1 MSEIMTSGLQN
12 ALRAAVESN
21 GTNGHN
27 ASHNGAAPNDL
38 MGLAMKLLPA
48 LLDNVQQRDEMAET
62 QKNGAAAMRK
72 EVLLLRR
79 DLRDLLQSHLEMI
92 EEVRRLR
99 KLQSSMVAHLAR
111 VQIMEPPEDDDQFY
125 EDAEDE
131 IDEETERAMRSKARR
146 KARAR

>member
-1 MSEIMTSGLQN
+1 MSEIMTSGLQG

-21 GTNGHN
+21 GANG
-27 ASHNGAAPNDL
+27 SNGGGAPNDL

-48 LLDNVQQRDEMAET
+48 LLDNAQQRDEMLES

-99 KLQSSMVAHLAR
+99 KLQTSMVAHLAR
-111 VQIMEPPEDDDQFY
+111 VQIMEPPEDDDQLY
-125 EDAEDE
+125 DESDDE
-131 IDEETERAMRSKARR
+131 IDDAERVMRAKRRR
-146 KARAR
+146 KVRPR